1 MRSFGQN
8 KSGDLVA
15 LGDEIS
21 ETGGTQAAEGRCA
34 SRCGERGKSRAGQRQ
49 LTSAADHVVH
59 AQRETEGVQR
69 RGDGRETAVEGGR
82 EAPGELCV
90 EQEARAQCILRTEM
104 HAEAAV
110 VEFVA
115 EIIGGT
121 AVVFRTEQHFVA
133 RGPFHAQITVGGGA
147 RKLPEAVPFEV
158 GAAGESATSEGIAQG
173 QGHEEAAKAC
183 TGGVGAEEVAR
194 ELLRTAHH
202 SCAIAGNAHFAV
214 HAAIGEVGAE
224 REIDAPTG
232 VIDRI
237 GAKT

>member
-82 EAPGELCV
+82 
-90 EQEARAQCILRTEM
+90 
-104 HAEAAV
+104 
-110 VEFVA
+110 
-115 EIIGGT
+115 
-121 AVVFRTEQHFVA
+121 
-133 RGPFHAQITVGGGA
+133 
-147 RKLPEAVPFEV
+147 
-158 GAAGESATSEGIAQG
+158 
-173 QGHEEAAKAC
+173 
-183 TGGVGAEEVAR
+183 
-194 ELLRTAHH
+194 
-202 SCAIAGNAHFAV
+202 
-214 HAAIGEVGAE
+214 
-224 REIDAPTG
+224 
-232 VIDRI
+232 
-237 GAKT
+237 